1 MNKVNL
7 IKNYIIQIALIQFPF
22 LNLPGIKQ
30 IFTYM
35 LGRILDKIETEGKI
49 FISFSLIDANVNKQ
63 VKEYE
68 EALERFKKGE
78 INESNLDEVKNKLR
92 DLVKFP

>member
-7 IKNYIIQIALIQFPF
+7 IKNYIVQIALIQFPF

-35 LGRILDKIETEGKI
+35 LGRILDKIETEGSI
-49 FISFSLIDANVNKQ
+49 FISFSLIDDNVNKQ

-92 DLVKFP
+92 DLIKFP

>member
-1 MNKVNL
+1 
-7 IKNYIIQIALIQFPF
+7 
-22 LNLPGIKQ
+22 
-30 IFTYM
+30 M
-35 LGRILDKIETEGKI
+35 LGRILDKIKTEGEI
-49 FISFSLIDANVNKQ
+49 FIYFSLIDDNVNKQ

-92 DLVKFP
+92 DLIKFP

>member
-7 IKNYIIQIALIQFPF
+7 IKNYIVQIALIQFPF
-22 LNLPGIKQ
+22 LNLPGLKQ

-35 LGRILDKIETEGKI
+35 LGRILDKIETEGEI
-49 FISFSLIDANVNKQ
+49 FISFSLIDDNVNKQ

-92 DLVKFP
+92 DLIKFP

>member
-7 IKNYIIQIALIQFPF
+7 IKNYIVQIALIQFPF

-35 LGRILDKIETEGKI
+35 LGRILDKIETEGEI
-49 FISFSLIDANVNKQ
+49 FISFSLIDDNVNKQ

-92 DLVKFP
+92 DLIKFP

>member
-35 LGRILDKIETEGKI
+35 LGRILDKIETEGEI
-49 FISFSLIDANVNKQ
+49 FISFSLIDDNVNKQ

-92 DLVKFP
+92 DLIKFP

>member
-1 MNKVNL
+1 
-7 IKNYIIQIALIQFPF
+7 
-22 LNLPGIKQ
+22 
-30 IFTYM
+30 M
-35 LGRILDKIETEGKI
+35 LGRILDKIETEGSI
-49 FISFSLIDANVNKQ
+49 FISFSLIDDNVNKQ

-92 DLVKFP
+92 DLIKFP

>member
-1 MNKVNL
+1 VRKINP

-22 LNLPGIKQ
+22 LNLPGLKQ

-35 LGRILDKIETEGKI
+35 LGRILDKIKTEGEI
-49 FISFSLIDANVNKQ
+49 FIYFSLIDDNVNKQ

-92 DLVKFP
+92 DLIKFP